1 LDYVQSIP
9 TQVVKHFLDGD
20 EPLIGQA
27 LRINYQVVSA
37 SEMESSY
44 RDFCSVNYPGK
55 ICHMYGTL
63 EEQVKGTV
71 VCKTCEGSL
80 TSEIIGACKPLSELP
95 KGSSVNILVS
105 GSPCDPF
112 SLQRTKRFAEG
123 NVKTHQQFDVTMT
136 QVADCYLA
144 SEPEKGIFEQVWGF
158 CLPFEKGG
166 SETPKDRSFDY
177 IICSR

>member
-1 LDYVQSIP
+1 M
-9 TQVVKHFLDGD
+9 KHFLDGD

-44 RDFCSVNYPGK
+44 RDFYSVNYPGK